1 MIWELNILILQKSL
15 LKKDLFVQKKN
26 YGLNENEIASVGDQI
41 FTDVIGAKRCKMKSI
56 LVKPVNPKEF
66 WYTKWKRP
74 MEAWL
79 IKRYL
84 KKVERKA
91 S

>member
-1 MIWELNILILQKSL
+1 MLKSQQKVDL
-15 LKKDLFVQKKN
+15 LKQKIN
-26 YGLNENEIASVGDQI
+26 YGLKEENIASVGDQI
-41 FTDVIGAKRCKMKSI
+41 FTDVIGANRCNMKSV
-56 LVKPVNPKEF
+56 LVKPVDARDF

-84 KKVERKA
+84 KKLEGKA

>member
-1 MIWELNILILQKSL
+1 MLR
-15 LKKDLFVQKKN
+15 QKKN
-26 YGLNENEIASVGDQI
+26 YGLKEDEIASVGDQI
-41 FTDVIGAKRCKMKSI
+41 FTDVIGAKRCKMQSI
-56 LVKPVNPKEF
+56 LVKPVDSRDF

-84 KKVERKA
+84 KNSERKA

>member
-1 MIWELNILILQKSL
+1 MLKSL
-15 LKKDLFVQKKN
+15 QKKDLLRQKKN
-26 YGLNENEIASVGDQI
+26 YGLKEDEIASVGDQI
-41 FTDVIGAKRCKMKSI
+41 FTDVIGAKRCKMQSI
-56 LVKPVNPKEF
+56 LVKPVDSRDF

-84 KKVERKA
+84 KNSERKA

>member
-1 MIWELNILILQKSL
+1 M
-15 LKKDLFVQKKN
+15 QKKSC
-26 YGLNENEIASVGDQI
+26 GLNENEIASVGDQI

-56 LVKPVNPKEF
+56 LVKPINSKEF

-74 MEAWL
+74 MEAFV
-79 IKRYL
+79 IKMYL

-91 S
+91 N